1 MVKLIFEVFGDVLFI
16 EFMVLFVLF
25 YVAVFKVKVLVC
37 LFVFEVK
44 CSLLIVCVKQGLPR
58 DARRH
63 VSPPGGL

>member
-25 YVAVFKVKVLVC
+25 HVAGFKVKVLVF

-44 CSLLIVCVKQGLPR
+44 CSLLLF
-58 DARRH
+58 A
-63 VSPPGGL
+63 